1 MLFLP
6 KGLTK
11 PKRLQGP
18 YVSDNELNDLIN
30 FVKSQGKP
38 EYLNIAVARN
48 KNDEDDDEDGE
59 EVDSDLSLIDAIK
72 KYLENQE
79 KTSTSM
85 LQRKFRI
92 GYNRAARIMDQLE
105 EEGIVS
111 PSDGSKQRRVINGRS
126 NAQV

>member
-18 YVSDNELNDLIN
+18 YVSDNELNDLIA

-38 EYLNIAVARN
+38 EYLNIAISRN
-48 KNDEDDDEDGE
+48 KDDDGEDDGEE
-59 EVDSDLSLIDAIK
+59 EVDSDQSLIDSIK
-72 KYLENQE
+72 KYLSNQE

-111 PSDGSKQRRVINGRS
+111 PSDGSKQRRVLNGRS
-126 NAQV
+126 NS